1 MAYTLLNQYK
11 KFNSPDDVLQWLGKN
26 YFVVLRLDSEKDN
39 INENSNLEDI
49 KDLIHA

>member
-1 MAYTLLNQYK
+1 MV
-11 KFNSPDDVLQWLGKN
+11 SLGEN